1 MVTATLVQ
9 RKLIAMTKLIPMF
22 LGVFSILM
30 CGAQTKNEMP
40 NVAQRKTLGI
50 LIFKNA
56 EVLDFAGPFEV
67 FSVSNQIHN
76 NTLFD
81 VRVIAKNKEPIVAMN
96 GLSIN
101 PDHSFEDAPQLD
113 ILVISGGMGASLVVN
128 DQEALQWIDK
138 VIEESELTMSV
149 CTGAAILAKLGRLD
163 DRPYCTHNTVY
174 PFIEKMTPS
183 AKPQKDKRYIQS
195 DDRLFTSAGIS
206 AGIDLSFHIVEKLYG
221 KEVARNTAAY
231 MEYKGYE

>member
-1 MVTATLVQ
+1 MVTITLVS
-9 RKLIAMTKLIPMF
+9 RKFIAMTKLIPML
-22 LGVFSILM
+22 LGVLSILP
-30 CGAQTKNEMP
+30 CGAQNKNDDPITE
-40 NVAQRKTLGI
+40 QRKTVGI

-81 VRVIAKNKEPIVAMN
+81 VRVIAKTKDPVVAMN
-96 GLSIN
+96 GLSVN
-101 PDHSFEDAPQLD
+101 PDHSFEDAPHLD
-113 ILVISGGMGASLVVN
+113 ILIISGGMGASLVVK
-128 DQEALQWIDK
+128 DPESLQWIDK
-138 VIEESELTMSV
+138 VISNSELTMSV

-163 DRPYCTHNTVY
+163 NKPYCTHNTVY

-183 AKPQKDKRYIQS
+183 AKPQKDKRYVQS
-195 DDRLFTSAGIS
+195 DKKLFTSAGIS
-206 AGIDLSFHIVEKLYG
+206 AGIDLSFHIVATLYG
-221 KEVARNTAAY
+221 KEVAKNTATY